1 MHSACTQHALSMAL
15 GRKPLCSERSCEY
28 LVHDHVR
35 DPAEVGISVQST
47 QQHPRRAEE
56 ETRGGR
62 ALRLEADLIAHLPN
76 MDIIQRNQAQ
86 SGAIKG
92 HPTQSQYR
100 LAEWLAIR
108 RNQTQSRA
116 IRRNLSTVWPS
127 GSHRSAATRVA
138 TPIALKRRGWVQMI
152 ETAPARP
159 DSMASSRMN

>member
-1 MHSACTQHALSMAL
+1 MAL

-28 LVHDHVR
+28 LVHDLMMEAISMQSACSERSCEYLVHDHVR
-35 DPAEVGISVQST
+35 DPAEIGISVQST

-86 SGAIKG
+86 SDAIKG

-100 LAEWLAIR
+100 LAEWLAPLSGHP
-108 RNQTQSRA
+108 SRHTD
-116 IRRNLSTVWPS
+116 ST
-127 GSHRSAATRVA
+127 
-138 TPIALKRRGWVQMI
+138 
-152 ETAPARP
+152 
-159 DSMASSRMN
+159 

>member
-1 MHSACTQHALSMAL
+1 MSARGPDDGGNQHAIRMQSACNQHAISMTL

-76 MDIIQRNQAQ
+76 MD
-86 SGAIKG
+86 
-92 HPTQSQYR
+92 T
-100 LAEWLAIR
+100 IR

-159 DSMASSRMN
+159 DSMASSKMN

>member
-1 MHSACTQHALSMAL
+1 MEAISMQSECSPHANSHALSMAL

-76 MDIIQRNQAQ
+76 MDIIRRNQA
-86 SGAIKG
+86 
-92 HPTQSQYR
+92 
-100 LAEWLAIR
+100 
-108 RNQTQSRA
+108 QSRA

>member
-1 MHSACTQHALSMAL
+1 MAL

-76 MDIIQRNQAQ
+76 MDTIRRNHAQSGAIKGHPTHSQYRLAEWLAIRRNQAQ
-86 SGAIKG
+86 SDAIKG

-100 LAEWLAIR
+100 LAEWLASLSGHP
-108 RNQTQSRA
+108 SRHTD
-116 IRRNLSTVWPS
+116 ST
-127 GSHRSAATRVA
+127 
-138 TPIALKRRGWVQMI
+138 
-152 ETAPARP
+152 
-159 DSMASSRMN
+159 

>member
-1 MHSACTQHALSMAL
+1 VDLMMEAI
-15 GRKPLCSERSCEY
+15 SERSCEY

-35 DPAEVGISVQST
+35 DPAEIGISVQST

-76 MDIIQRNQAQ
+76 MGIIRRNQAQ

-100 LAEWLAIR
+100 LAEWLASLSGHPSR
-108 RNQTQSRA
+108 HTDSTQ
-116 IRRNLSTVWPS
+116 
-127 GSHRSAATRVA
+127 ATRLGADDRDGARTAGLYGV
-138 TPIALKRRGWVQMI
+138 VQD
-152 ETAPARP
+152 ELRHLP
-159 DSMASSRMN
+159 N